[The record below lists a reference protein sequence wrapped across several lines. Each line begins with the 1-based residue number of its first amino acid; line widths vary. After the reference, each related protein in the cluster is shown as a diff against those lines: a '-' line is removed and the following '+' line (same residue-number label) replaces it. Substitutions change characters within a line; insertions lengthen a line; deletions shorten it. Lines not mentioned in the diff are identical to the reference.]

1 MSRFAK
7 TAVGLLVFLVI
18 LVMALLLEGFT
29 HNAIAAWVAVGSL
42 FAVLIARWL
51 LLAR

>member
-1 MSRFAK
+1 MSSFAK
-7 TAVGLLVFLVI
+7 IAVGLLLLLVV
-18 LVMALLLEGFT
+18 LVAALLLEGST

-51 LLAR
+51 LLSR